1 MPDMRAPGWWAIGGV
16 AVQALTGCPT
26 SAGDPTASTSE
37 PAATSTSSTS
47 TTGGSLAPD
56 PTTSSTT
63 TTSTS
68 TTTSSTTSSVTGD
81 TSTGPDGAVVALQI
95 DPPQLVVTVASGWS
109 FPAQF
114 HAVGLDERGHE
125 VPVEAEW
132 SLAEPA
138 LGTIT
143 RHGGTF
149 QASNTT
155 AGAADILVSAA
166 GLQTTAQVT
175 VEFVD
180 DAPGCPPR
188 PPLTDGDP
196 APGAFVKVVAPEY
209 RGTGVYHGLYL
220 PPDWQPGRRYP
231 VIVESPCNKY
241 GDFTG
246 KVDDATLGYYLAGCR
261 HYAWLVLPY
270 VEAGA
275 NLDYGWGDVPATIAY
290 WQTQL
295 GRTVDAFGLDP
306 GAVVVAGFSRG
317 AIGTSFIGLN
327 DATIADAWL
336 GFVMHSHA
344 DVVTPLTP
352 DQGAGSATRMER
364 VRGRAAWLSWGAA
377 GDGGAANSLK
387 GVELLT
393 GFGYPV
399 TTLAVPG
406 VGHTDAWMADDPASR
421 QAAQQWLFATVAAR
435 PGTHAIRGRVVDG
448 AGHGVADA
456 AIASGLHVTRTDA
469 HGYYALLGLLPGPRE
484 VACTHATLT
493 CSESQVI
500 DITAGD
506 AQDVE
511 FVAGG
516 GP

>member
-1 MPDMRAPGWWAIGGV
+1 MRASGWWAIGGV
-16 AVQALTGCPT
+16 ALQALTGCPT
-26 SAGDPTASTSE
+26 SEADPTGSATE
-37 PAATSTSSTS
+37 PAATTTSSTS
-47 TTGGSLAPD
+47 TTGSSLAPE
-56 PTTSSTT
+56 PTTSIPTTSTTTT
-63 TTSTS
+63 TTST
-68 TTTSSTTSSVTGD
+68 TTSSVTGD

-95 DPPQLVVTVASGWS
+95 DPPQHVVTVASGWS

-114 HAVGLDERGHE
+114 TAVGLDEHGHE

-132 SLAEPA
+132 SLSAPA

-149 QASNTT
+149 QASNTA
-155 AGAADILVSAA
+155 AGAANILVSAA
-166 GLQTTAQVT
+166 GLQASAQVT
-175 VEFVD
+175 VELVD
-180 DAPGCPPR
+180 DAPSCPPR

-196 APGAFVKVVAPEY
+196 APGAFVKVVAPEH

-270 VEAGA
+270 IEGGA

-317 AIGTSFIGLN
+317 AIGTSFVGLN

-352 DQGAGSATRMER
+352 DQGAGSATRMQR
-364 VRGRAAWLSWGAA
+364 VRGRAAWLSWGAVD
-377 GDGGAANSLK
+377 DGGAANSLK

-399 TTLAVPG
+399 TSLAVPG
-406 VGHTDAWMADDPASR
+406 VGHTDAWMADDAASR

-456 AIASGLHVTRTDA
+456 AVASGLHVTRTDA

-484 VACTHATLT
+484 VACTHAILT
-493 CSESQVI
+493 CSESQAV

-506 AQDVE
+506 AVDVD
-511 FVAGG
+511 FVAG
-516 GP
+516 P